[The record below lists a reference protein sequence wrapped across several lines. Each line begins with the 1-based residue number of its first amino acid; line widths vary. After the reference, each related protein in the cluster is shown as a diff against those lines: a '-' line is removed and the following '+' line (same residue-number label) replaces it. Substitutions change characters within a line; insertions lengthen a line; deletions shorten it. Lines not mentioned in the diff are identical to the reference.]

1 MYKKLIPLILLT
13 FALISCV
20 SDSNTEIDI
29 DEPDVYEFT
38 RNGSSTVSFSG
49 QTARILMA
57 EELISSMMDFDAATE
72 SLLLQMYRNQD
83 ASGGNADPFSDP
95 ELNNETKSV
104 KEKVAASEDYFSANA
119 SAGVQIKNEFESWI
133 SGQASEVF
141 PNENT
146 LAAPGQPGQIADGT
160 SVRYV
165 NAQGL
170 EYNQLVTKSLIGA
183 LMTDQMLNNYLS
195 TSVLDAGTSR
205 ENNDNEVLVDGT
217 NYTNMEHKWDEAYG
231 YLFGAAANQANPL
244 AQLGSADSFL
254 DKYLGRVENDDD
266 FAGIAEEVFNAF
278 KRGRAAIVAGAYDVR
293 DEQAEIIRLRISEI
307 IGIRAVFYLESA
319 KTILEGNSPDYGA
332 IFHDLSEA
340 YGFIYSLQFTRVP
353 GTDDPY
359 FTRNEVQSFID
370 RLLGDG
376 PNGLWDLT
384 PQTLDSLS
392 EDIAAP
398 FSFTIEQA
406 AG

>member
-1 MYKKLIPLILLT
+1 MYKKLIPVFLLP

-20 SDSNTEIDI
+20 NDSNTEASI
-29 DEPDVYEFT
+29 DEPDVYEFS

-57 EELISSMMDFDAATE
+57 EELISAMMDFDGATE
-72 SLLLQMYRNQD
+72 SQLLQMYRNQD
-83 ASGGNADPFSDP
+83 ASGGDADPFSDP
-95 ELNNETKSV
+95 ELNSETKSI
-104 KEKVAASEDYFSANA
+104 KEKVAASEDYFSSNA

-133 SGQASEVF
+133 SAQVIEVF

-146 LAAPGQPGQIADGT
+146 LAAPGQPGQIAEGT

-170 EYNQLVTKSLIGA
+170 EYNQMVTKSLIGA

-195 TSVLDAGTSR
+195 TSVLDAGTNR
-205 ENNDNEVLVDGT
+205 EDNDNEVLADGA
-217 NYTNMEHKWDEAYG
+217 NYTIMEHKWDEAYG
-231 YLFGAAANQANPL
+231 YLFGAASNQANPL
-244 AQLGSADSFL
+244 TELGSADSFL
-254 DKYLGRVENDDD
+254 DKYLGRAENDDD
-266 FAGIAEEVFNAF
+266 FAGIAEEIFNAF

-307 IGIRAVFYLESA
+307 IGIRSVFYLESA
-319 KTILEGNSPDYGA
+319 KTILESNSPDYGA

-353 GTDDPY
+353 GTDEPY
-359 FTRNEVQSFID
+359 FTRSEVQSFID
-370 RLLGDG
+370 RMLGDG
-376 PNGLWDLT
+376 PNGLWDLN
-384 PQTLDSLS
+384 PETLDALS
-392 EDIAAP
+392 EEIAAP